1 MDRPNLSRTL
11 TFKNAQLFSDDND
24 FFNLTSQFS
33 ASYACDQDL
42 HAYADPSWPTSGSS
56 WLHPVPWGLRKL
68 LSWIKHQYPGYTE
81 ILITENGISERLGT
95 EINLCDQQ
103 RVEFYRDYVNNVLMS
118 IRIDEV
124 KTPTPFYYL
133 HYVMQFLIIDNR

>member
-1 MDRPNLSRTL
+1 MTL
-11 TFKNAQLFSDDND
+11 HKI
-24 FFNLTSQFS
+24 S

-124 KTPTPFYYL
+124 RTNPNPNLLLSLEFDVL
-133 HYVMQFLIIDNR
+133 SLILV